1 MRHHSHEWMHK
12 MTLKRNRIIA
22 TIVVSGLFAASA
34 PAAENHDAVAETTAA
49 TTADTTELNRNRAE
63 SANTA
68 AVEDAIEAV
77 LADNKLALD
86 IHFIGRTSV
95 KIADSR

>member
-1 MRHHSHEWMHK
+1 
-12 MTLKRNRIIA
+12 MTLNRNRIIA

-34 PAAENHDAVAETTAA
+34 PAAENQDAVAETT
-49 TTADTTELNRNRAE
+49 TADTAELNRNRAE

-86 IHFIGRTSV
+86 IHFISRTSV